1 MHRGYRYRIYP
12 NREQERWLKR
22 NIGCCRFVYNQMLGF
37 KKGAYDAMGISM
49 SETEL
54 KNVIPSLKRMYPFL
68 KEAESSSLQQ
78 AVTDL
83 MKAYENFFEN
93 PRKFGFPKFK
103 SRKRSRASF
112 RTVLNNSNIRISED
126 GRHVIFPKMGA
137 VRIEMHRPMPEGWRF
152 TGATVSQNRDGAWYI
167 SFQCES
173 PEGAEVP
180 VPDIDSHNAVGLDY
194 KSSGLYAD
202 SDGGFADMPKC
213 YRKSEK
219 RLARAQRKL
228 SKTQGARKGETPSK
242 RHEKKRLAVAK
253 ISGHTANQRKD
264 ILHKKST
271 AIAKRYDIAC
281 VEDLDM
287 KAMSRSLKLGK
298 STMDNGYGMFRNML
312 EYKMA
317 ERGKLFVKVDRW
329 FPSSQMCSCC
339 GEKNPGV
346 KNLKVR
352 EWTCPVCGAHH
363 DRDLNAAV
371 NIRNEG
377 LRMLGFA

>member
-1 MHRGYRYRIYP
+1 MHRGYKYRIYP
-12 NREQERWLKR
+12 NREQERWLKK

-37 KKGAYDAMGISM
+37 KKVAYDDMGVSL

-83 MKAYENFFEN
+83 FRAYRNFFDN
-93 PRKFGFPKFK
+93 PRKFGFPKFR

-112 RTVLNNSNIRISED
+112 RIMNNGNVRITED
-126 GRHVIFPKMGA
+126 GRHVHLAKLGDF
-137 VRIEMHRPMPEGWRF
+137 RIEMHRPIPEGWRF
-152 TGATVSQNRDGAWYI
+152 TGVTVSQERNGAWYV
-167 SFQCES
+167 SFLCES
-173 PEGAEVP
+173 PEEMEAP
-180 VPDIDSHNAVGLDY
+180 SADIDPGNAVGLDY
-194 KSSGLYAD
+194 KSSGLYVD
-202 SDGGFADMPKC
+202 SDGNCADMPKY

-219 RLARAQRKL
+219 KLAHAQKKL

-242 RHEKKRLAVAK
+242 RHEKQRLAVAK
-253 ISGHTANQRKD
+253 ISAHTANQRKD
-264 ILHKKST
+264 RLHKKST
-271 AIAKRYDIAC
+271 AIAKRYDIVCA
-281 VEDLDM
+281 EDLDM
-287 KAMSRSLKLGK
+287 KGMSRSLKLGK

-317 ERGKLFVKVDRW
+317 ERGKLFVKVNRW
-329 FPSSQMCSCC
+329 FPSSQLCSCC
-339 GEKNPGV
+339 GEKNPAV
-346 KNLKVR
+346 KDLKVR
-352 EWTCPVCGAHH
+352 EWTCPNCGAIH
-363 DRDLNAAV
+363 DRDINAAV

>member
-1 MHRGYRYRIYP
+1 MYRGYRYRICP
-12 NREQERWLKR
+12 NREQERWMKK

-37 KKGAYDAMGISM
+37 KKAAYDAMGISL

-83 MKAYENFFEN
+83 FRAYKNFFDN
-93 PRKFGFPKFK
+93 PRRFGFPKFR

-112 RTVLNNSNIRISED
+112 RIVLNNNN
-126 GRHVIFPKMGA
+126 
-137 VRIEMHRPMPEGWRF
+137 VRITENGNVVIPKIGTVRMEMHRPIPEGWRF
-152 TGATVSQNRDGAWYI
+152 TGITVSQERNGSWYV
-167 SFQCES
+167 SFLCES
-173 PEGAEVP
+173 PEGMGAPAV
-180 VPDIDSHNAVGLDY
+180 DIDPGNAIGLDY
-194 KSSGLYAD
+194 KSSGLYVD
-202 SDGGFADMPKC
+202 SEGNCADMPKY
-213 YRKSEK
+213 YRRSEK
-219 RLARAQRKL
+219 KLACAQKKL

-242 RHEKKRLAVAK
+242 RHEKQRLAVAK
-253 ISGHTANQRKD
+253 ISAHTANQRKD
-264 ILHKKST
+264 FLHKKST
-271 AIAKRYDIAC
+271 AIAKRYDIVC

-287 KAMSRSLKLGK
+287 RGMSRSLRLGK
-298 STMDNGYGMFRNML
+298 STMDNGYGMFRDML

-329 FPSSQMCSCC
+329 FPSSQLCSCC
-339 GEKNPGV
+339 GEKNPAV
-346 KNLKVR
+346 KDLKVR
-352 EWTCPVCGAHH
+352 DWICPDCGAHH
-363 DRDLNAAV
+363 DRDINAAV